1 MIQVYS
7 TPSCPRCRQLE
18 KWLAASGKA
27 YMVNDMSSAKII
39 AELRTEGQFSLE
51 APILRKQ
58 APGKDEW
65 FLASDL
71 FQGDMLDESKLAG
84 IIGGDGQ

>member
-27 YMVNDMSSAKII
+27 YMVNDMSSPKII
-39 AELRTEGQFSLE
+39 TELRTEGIFSLE
-51 APILRKQ
+51 SPILRKTGPNQ
-58 APGKDEW
+58 DDW
-65 FLASDL
+65 YLASDL
-71 FQGDMLDESKLAG
+71 FQGDMLDEGKLAEIVG
-84 IIGGDGQ
+84 A

>member
-7 TPSCPRCRQLE
+7 APSCPRCRQLE
-18 KWLAASGKA
+18 KWLAASGKT
-27 YMVNDMSSAKII
+27 YMIADMTSAKII

-71 FQGDMLDESKLAG
+71 FEGDMLDEGKLVE
-84 IIGGDGQ
+84 IIGA